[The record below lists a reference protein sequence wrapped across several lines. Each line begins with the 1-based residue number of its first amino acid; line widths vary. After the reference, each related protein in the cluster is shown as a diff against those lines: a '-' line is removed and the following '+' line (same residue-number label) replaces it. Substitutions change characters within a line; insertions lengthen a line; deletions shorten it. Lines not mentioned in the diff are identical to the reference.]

1 MELSLLVHPAIAA
14 GAVVSVLAAYLL
26 KTRKRLYFRL
36 HYVAGI
42 LAFALSM
49 TAFPIGLYLVFTNGG
64 VSVFPEALTVHTL
77 SFFAAAGLLVV
88 QGGLG
93 AGMLLF
99 GRKRDVYRTHKRM
112 AKYVLVVFLLQGALG
127 LLTLYGILPF
137 VFGQ

>member
-1 MELSLLVHPAIAA
+1 MELSLLVHPAIAV

-36 HYVAGI
+36 HYAAGI